1 MLAACSSLPVASASE
16 AEAGA
21 IMMARVLESAAGG
34 PGWSP
39 GSWTTSGLVT
49 LMPWAGVVLEFGRV
63 QTRKSPIPV
72 PPIPDLAR
80 NRGRNPRFPIWPGTG
95 IGVPIG
101 RKSGNR
107 GYPSV

>member
-49 LMPWAGVVLEFGRV
+49 LMPVVLEFGRV
-63 QTRKSPIPV
+63 T
-72 PPIPDLAR
+72 
-80 NRGRNPRFPIWPGTG
+80 
-95 IGVPIG
+95 
-101 RKSGNR
+101 
-107 GYPSV
+107 YPLS